1 MKRAANVKIDV
12 QKVEQYIAKKG
23 WTNIFFSAQMGHGS
37 NWWSGVKIRDNG
49 CVSPNK
55 AKLMATVLGVVYEDI
70 LAKEPDSKPP
80 QDVKKDGT
88 VAEYVALISN
98 SLIELAKNQA
108 QVSELMTL
116 TSRQSIDNALYNTE
130 TGKLFE
136 VVFQKLNEIGKK
148 VDEIHRELK

>member
-1 MKRAANVKIDV
+1 MNPAAKVKIDV
-12 QKVEQYIAKKG
+12 QKVERYIAKKG
-23 WTNIFFSAQMGHGS
+23 WANTRFSAQMGHGS
-37 NWWSGVKIRDNG
+37 NWWCGVKTRDEG
-49 CVSPNK
+49 FVSPNK
-55 AKLMATVLGVVYEDI
+55 AKLMASVLGVEYEDI
-70 LAKEPDSKPP
+70 LAKEPASEPP

-88 VAEYVALISN
+88 IAEYIALISS

-116 TSRQSIDNALYNTE
+116 TSRQSIDNARYNAE